1 MLRAYGIKVVLEKL
15 EKNKEVVLPGG
26 IIVPQESTDGFT
38 LNKAKVLSIG
48 SEVPAEEGLA
58 VGDIVLYDKCSVFH
72 DTHPIV
78 VTNYENII
86 CTWVEED

>member
-1 MLRAYGIKVVLEKL
+1 MRAVGVKVVLEKL
-15 EKNKEVVLPGG
+15 EKEHEVILPGG
-26 IIVPQESTDGFT
+26 IIVPQESAKGFT
-38 LNKAKVLSIG
+38 MNKAKVVSIG

-58 VGDIVLYDKCSVFH
+58 VGDVVLYDQCSVFA

-86 CTWVEED
+86 CKWVEED